1 MCCALSVLHSCLLLS
16 STPLDR
22 STTAHCSQASG
33 LLSFYFGSVT
43 SSVMNLCV
51 SFDACLFYILLG
63 VDLGVE
69 LLGNNNTSSKSTNL
83 FSKAAAPFYNRASNA

>member
-1 MCCALSVLHSCLLLS
+1 
-16 STPLDR
+16 
-22 STTAHCSQASG
+22 
-33 LLSFYFGSVT
+33 
-43 SSVMNLCV
+43 MNLCV